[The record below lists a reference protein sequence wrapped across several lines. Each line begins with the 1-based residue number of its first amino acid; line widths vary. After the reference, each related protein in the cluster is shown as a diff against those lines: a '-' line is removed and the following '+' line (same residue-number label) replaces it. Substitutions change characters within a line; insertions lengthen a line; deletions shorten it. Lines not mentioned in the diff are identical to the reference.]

1 MNATT
6 ETENIVTLTEDAANE
21 VRSMQAK
28 NEKDAGKPLR
38 VYVEGGGCS
47 GMKYGMVF
55 DEQRDGDVVR
65 EFFGVKLIVDD
76 FSSEYLLGTV
86 VDFKDTLNDGGF
98 KILNPNA
105 SETCGCGRSFQ
116 SEQGAEEKGRRV
128 TR

>member
-1 MNATT
+1 MSATT

-21 VRSMQAK
+21 VRSMHAK

-55 DEQRDGDVVR
+55 DEQREGDTVR
-65 EFFGVKLIVDD
+65 EFFGVKLIVDE
-76 FSSEYLLGTV
+76 FSSQYLLGTV

-105 SETCGCGRSFQ
+105 KETCGCGRSFQ
-116 SEQGAEEKGRRV
+116 SGEGSDGAPEA
-128 TR
+128 

>member
-1 MNATT
+1 MSATT
-6 ETENIVTLTEDAANE
+6 ETENIVTLTEDAATE

-55 DEQRDGDVVR
+55 DEQRDGDIVR
-65 EFFGVKLIVDD
+65 EFFGVKLIVDE
-76 FSSEYLLGTV
+76 FSSQYLLGTV

-105 SETCGCGRSFQ
+105 KETCGCGRSFQ
-116 SEQGAEEKGRRV
+116 SEEGAGEDAGA
-128 TR
+128 

>member
-1 MNATT
+1 MSATT
-6 ETENIVTLTEDAANE
+6 ETEIETIVILTEDAANE

-55 DEQRDGDVVR
+55 DEQREGDVVR
-65 EFFGVKLIVDD
+65 EFFGVKLIVDA
-76 FSSEYLLGTV
+76 FSSQYLLGTV

-105 SETCGCGRSFQ
+105 KETCGCGRSFQ
-116 SEQGAEEKGRRV
+116 SEPGADGAAKA
-128 TR
+128 

>member
-1 MNATT
+1 MSATT

-55 DEQRDGDVVR
+55 DEQREGDVVR
-65 EFFGVKLIVDD
+65 EFFGVKLIVDE
-76 FSSEYLLGTV
+76 FSSQYLLGTV
-86 VDFKDTLNDGGF
+86 VDFKDTLNDGGL
-98 KILNPNA
+98 KILNTNA
-105 SETCGCGRSFQ
+105 KETCRCGRSFQ
-116 SEQGAEEKGRRV
+116 SEQEAGENAGG
-128 TR
+128 

>member
-1 MNATT
+1 MSATT
-6 ETENIVTLTEDAANE
+6 ETENIVILTEDAANE
-21 VRSMQAK
+21 VRSMQSK

-116 SEQGAEEKGRRV
+116 SEEGSSEKAGA
-128 TR
+128 